1 MAKIAVGQK
10 APDFALVDTKGNE
23 VKLSDYQGKKNVV
36 LFFFP
41 KAFTGTCERQ
51 VSEHHHHYS
60 RFQDLDAEVLGV
72 STDQSPSQTAFL
84 AKCGVDTYPVLSDF
98 RHQVINLYGVA
109 VPTGQRAND
118 RATFIID
125 KAGVVRH
132 VYIEPDAGKWSGL
145 DAELDTLQ
153 RIR

>member
-1 MAKIAVGQK
+1 MAKIEVGQK
-10 APDFALVDTKGNE
+10 APDFVLQDTKGSE
-23 VKLSDYQGKKNVV
+23 VKLSDYLGKKNVV

-51 VSEHHHHYS
+51 VSEHAHHYA
-60 RFQDLDAEVLGV
+60 RFAELGAEVLAV
-72 STDQSPSQTAFL
+72 STDQSPSQAAFV
-84 AKCGVDTYPVLSDF
+84 KQCGADSFPVLSDF

-132 VYIEPDAGKWSGL
+132 VFVEPDAGKWSGL
-145 DAELDTLQ
+145 DPELDTLQ